1 MEVVDEREE
10 ARGTAGA
17 SAERGFRLKSILF
30 QRTKL
35 TPCPPCPLPFRE
47 RARALARTHVRMH
60 ARIFV
65 NNIRGN
71 LIIFLLPR
79 FNSERFFRFSSPRA
93 PSPPEHPHPALSLH
107 ARSCVRF
114 DVFARGKVRLVGV
127 RSPVGWEMKGRP
139 FSSVCART
147 YVTHVI
153 MMERVLPQ
161 RERERERKRESKG
174 G

>member
-1 MEVVDEREE
+1 
-10 ARGTAGA
+10 
-17 SAERGFRLKSILF
+17 
-30 QRTKL
+30 
-35 TPCPPCPLPFRE
+35 
-47 RARALARTHVRMH
+47 MH

-153 MMERVLPQ
+153 MMERVPPQ
-161 RERERERKRESKG
+161 REKEREIEKERNRKRDEKQEKKTPNARTILAGATPESTPLRPTG
-174 G
+174 LFLSR